1 MFRQIS
7 CSLLTGALLLSADT
21 LVFRNGT
28 SVEGNFLGADART
41 VRFAAGSHVQTYR
54 LSDVESIRFTTEGA
68 AAVPDL
74 ASISPSPGTSAPTP
88 ALRQTQLPAGTP
100 ISIRMI
106 ESADSARDS
115 LGRLYR
121 ASVDRPVV
129 VNGQTVIPRGADAQ
143 VALVDAQQS
152 GRLAGRT
159 TLTLDLRSVTVN
171 SRTYDLAS
179 TTVQENSA
187 SRTSRSAKA
196 IGGTAALGTIIG
208 ALAGGG
214 RGAAIGA
221 ASGAAVGTGAEVL
234 TSGQRVRVPAETRLT
249 FALQYPVD
257 LR

>member
-1 MFRQIS
+1 
-7 CSLLTGALLLSADT
+7 
-21 LVFRNGT
+21 
-28 SVEGNFLGADART
+28 
-41 VRFAAGSHVQTYR
+41 
-54 LSDVESIRFTTEGA
+54 
-68 AAVPDL
+68 
-74 ASISPSPGTSAPTP
+74 
-88 ALRQTQLPAGTP
+88 
-100 ISIRMI
+100 
-106 ESADSARDS
+106 
-115 LGRLYR
+115 
-121 ASVDRPVV
+121 
-129 VNGQTVIPRGADAQ
+129 
-143 VALVDAQQS
+143 VDAQQS

-187 SRTSRSAKA
+187 SRASRSAQA